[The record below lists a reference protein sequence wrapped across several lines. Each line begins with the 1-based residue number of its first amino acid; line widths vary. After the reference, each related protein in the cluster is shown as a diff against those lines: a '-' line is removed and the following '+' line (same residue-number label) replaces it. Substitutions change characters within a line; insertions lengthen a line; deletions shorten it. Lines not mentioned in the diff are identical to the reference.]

1 MITFLLSHVFLIF
14 ISSNIEVGYLFIIS
28 GSFIYATYRVN
39 INILNSKVKLFLM
52 QSASVTNL
60 REMLIYWYIVMCV
73 LGLIVLIKL
82 SVSFFMY
89 TRLTEELKRY

>member
-14 ISSNIEVGYLFIIS
+14 ISSSIEVGYLFIIS

-89 TRLTEELKRY
+89 THLTEELKRY

>member
-14 ISSNIEVGYLFIIS
+14 ISSSIEVGYLFIIS

-60 REMLIYWYIVMCV
+60 REMLIY
-73 LGLIVLIKL
+73 
-82 SVSFFMY
+82 
-89 TRLTEELKRY
+89 

>member
-89 TRLTEELKRY
+89 THLTEELKRY